1 MKSKYI
7 VESTKATS
15 KRIIGIKDTFEEAK
29 ALMLEKMNDEN
40 LCSTLSIHKRK
51 VYTIKCH
58 SRFGGIKL
66 KEGCLEELIKYYS
79 NLLSWWHYSTPKS
92 IDKLVA
98 ALNYCVRKQQGACYN
113 RDYYEKGEEND

>member
-1 MKSKYI
+1 MKNKYV

-15 KRIIGIKDTFEEAK
+15 KKAIGIKDTFEEAK
-29 ALMLEKMNDEN
+29 ALMLEKMEDKN

-66 KEGCLEELIKYYS
+66 KEGCMEELLSYYS
-79 NLLSWWHYSTPKS
+79 NLLSWWHYSTPKT
-92 IDKLVA
+92 INKLVD
-98 ALNYCVRKQQGACYN
+98 ALNYCVREQQGACYN
-113 RDYYEKGEEND
+113 RDYYEVGE